1 MAEHKIVLASVAPG
15 SEAAVTAAFAK
26 VLGLAEEGA
35 RPLVTSA
42 PIILLDGL
50 EADQAQA
57 IVSAMAA
64 AKQAG
69 GNLVISG
76 APGQNMRS
84 VNWPAPPKVDGREI
98 ASFKGGAAPP
108 TYGRPWPPPCRGARR
123 ARCRHRPPSLPSRS
137 SARTAARQ

>member
-108 TYGRPWPPPCRGARR
+108 PCRGARR